1 MTLLHNCAMLVRMS
15 QHNARALGAG
25 EFDIAAV
32 VRAIR
37 ATGTQVPWS
46 IEAPSTVGW
55 ANPEV
60 HIAALA
66 TGMRKFM

>member
-1 MTLLHNCAMLVRMS
+1 MLVRMS
-15 QHNARALGAG
+15 QHNARAPGAG

-32 VRAIR
+32 MRAVRA
-37 ATGTQVPWS
+37 AGTQVPWS
-46 IEAPSTVGW
+46 IEAPSAFGW
-55 ANPEV
+55 ANPAV

>member
-1 MTLLHNCAMLVRMS
+1 MTLLDNCAMLVRMS

-25 EFDIAAV
+25 EFDIATV
-32 VRAIR
+32 ESAIR
-37 ATGTQVPWS
+37 ATGTQAPWS
-46 IEAPSTVGW
+46 IEAPSAFGW
-55 ANPEV
+55 ANPAV